1 MRANLKLSSVQLM
14 ISFFVF
20 SSAVI
25 ILQNFYAAS
34 DTSFLMNLICV
45 VLGVLIAFLFFV
57 PSIIIRSQTKLDF
70 MSFAHLKT
78 PNAIIFTSA
87 FYAMYF
93 VYAAGYFLVTYTEMF
108 NQKLNPE
115 GNIYVI
121 AFLLLSACVYAVYKG
136 INAITRCGI
145 FIFAFSL
152 LAFTLIFSGNI
163 ANLDFVNYSFT
174 FNGSNSDFIN
184 NLSYFLT
191 ISVIAVI
198 FACVSGKT
206 KNFKIRH
213 IVITMAATVVLFALA
228 MFFVFFVLG
237 DYGRQQSFQFFTLS
251 KSAKFGTMNGMD
263 SLYLSLSTSSVFLI
277 ISIITVCIN
286 KATGKIKNIKMALI
300 FSLLIF
306 ILFIC
311 ARNFNSVKEILINVH
326 ILNILTFVAAV
337 LIPSIYLLFFR
348 RRVNE

>member
-121 AFLLLSACVYAVYKG
+121 AFLLLSACVYAGHDNGHSKKG
-136 INAITRCGI
+136 FYAAWMQRLCLCRYDTYGGADICNRGKHSARHDGAKPYTQCRKG
-145 FIFAFSL
+145 
-152 LAFTLIFSGNI
+152 SG
-163 ANLDFVNYSFT
+163 Y
-174 FNGSNSDFIN
+174 GP
-184 NLSYFLT
+184 
-191 ISVIAVI
+191 
-198 FACVSGKT
+198 GQ
-206 KNFKIRH
+206 
-213 IVITMAATVVLFALA
+213 LF
-228 MFFVFFVLG
+228 
-237 DYGRQQSFQFFTLS
+237 
-251 KSAKFGTMNGMD
+251 
-263 SLYLSLSTSSVFLI
+263 
-277 ISIITVCIN
+277 
-286 KATGKIKNIKMALI
+286 
-300 FSLLIF
+300 
-306 ILFIC
+306 
-311 ARNFNSVKEILINVH
+311 
-326 ILNILTFVAAV
+326 
-337 LIPSIYLLFFR
+337 
-348 RRVNE
+348 